1 MDANRALTI
10 EQRLKHPAN
19 QRDLQPKGS
28 SVSRAGQPGVVGS
41 CFEVP
46 RAAIRRKA
54 AGTTFAAD
62 SLSMAHWRSREI
74 MNLRYVVVRRE
85 DEWKIVQGGRR
96 HSGSYTS
103 QRLAL
108 CAAIEFAEQHGRA
121 GRRVEVLVRQEDGH
135 FSTEWVFGRGLA
147 ADAEARPILTPIRN

>member
-1 MDANRALTI
+1 
-10 EQRLKHPAN
+10 
-19 QRDLQPKGS
+19 
-28 SVSRAGQPGVVGS
+28 
-41 CFEVP
+41 
-46 RAAIRRKA
+46 
-54 AGTTFAAD
+54 
-62 SLSMAHWRSREI
+62 

-103 QRLAL
+103 KRQAL
-108 CAAIEFAEQHGRA
+108 CAAIEFAERDGHA

-147 ADAEARPILTPIRN
+147 ADTEAQPILTPIRH